1 MKEYNRIIFVGQS
14 GSSRAPMAAGI
25 LKEFTL
31 NHPIEILARGMVVL
45 FPEPINQKAEAVL
58 ISIGINP
65 EGYTSLQLSGEDI
78 SKDTL
83 VIVMEQGQRVKVL
96 EQFENAVEENVQVLT
111 ELVGDELEIL
121 NPYGGT
127 LAAYGL
133 CYETLRKSI
142 KKLVKL
148 LNEGE

>member
-58 ISIGINP
+58 ISNGINP
-65 EGYTSLQLSGEDI
+65 EGYTSVQLSGEDI